1 MKSSFTKT
9 NILNLMENEAK
20 LQNLCICINLNL
32 HYASVYLEKMHH
44 YIDEYK
50 IAGIPKLS

>member
-1 MKSSFTKT
+1 
-9 NILNLMENEAK
+9 MENEAK

-50 IAGIPKLS
+50 IAGIPTLS